1 MQKYFVIDRTEKDK
15 PNDYNVISLK
25 FKQKLVITNGNSF
38 MLLDFK
44 IKRKKK
50 MMFKILQLLTFLK
63 LKKSFF
69 PS

>member
-44 IKRKKK
+44 IKIKKK